1 MKKRRTSY
9 KKQLLTYFA
18 GVFAVFA
25 ILLVV
30 FQLRT
35 ERRYKSEILQS
46 RLSGYADIMARTSDY
61 AAVTDL
67 LPQDLR
73 ITVIGR
79 DGAVLFDSEA
89 DSTAMDNH
97 LKRPEVRKSMEYS
110 EGFSIRT
117 SETTGMPYFYYAKS
131 YGNYIVRVAMPYEL
145 DMQRFFRPDTLFLVL
160 VFSLFTVALFSLIFI
175 SDHFGQGISKLRDF
189 ADAAVRGNVDYEGI
203 EFPDSEL
210 GEIGEKMLESY
221 RMLTHSNEMIA
232 LEKERLLLHIHLSE
246 TAKEQEDSFR
256 LHKLSPTGY
265 LESLGMLSPKVLA
278 AHCVWMSEK
287 DIELL
292 ALHDVKIVH
301 NINSNLKLASGYK
314 FKYKEFKDAGLTV
327 TLGTDGCASSNNL
340 DMLEAMKTAA
350 LVQKAW
356 REDPTVMPLNELM
369 DMATVNGAKALD
381 LDCGSI
387 EEGKLADMV
396 LIDIDNY
403 AFTPNYNFLANL
415 IYSANS
421 SCVDTVICNGDIVME
436 NRHVNG
442 EEEILE
448 NVRRIYGRL
457 NI

>member
-1 MKKRRTSY
+1 MKRIIIKNVLLDGEEKNILIEGNIIKKISCCETVYDDTTTKAAKIIEAKGKAVIPGLINMHTHSAMTLMRGIYEDAKLNEWLSY
-9 KKQLLTYFA
+9 IWKVEPRLDEEMIYWGTRLACLEMLKSGTTTFNDQYWMTDTAVKAIAEMGLRSMNSY
-18 GVFAVFA
+18 VF
-25 ILLVV
+25 
-30 FQLRT
+30 
-35 ERRYKSEILQS
+35 
-46 RLSGYADIMARTSDY
+46 
-61 AAVTDL
+61 
-67 LPQDLR
+67 
-73 ITVIGR
+73 
-79 DGAVLFDSEA
+79 
-89 DSTAMDNH
+89 
-97 LKRPEVRKSMEYS
+97 
-110 EGFSIRT
+110 
-117 SETTGMPYFYYAKS
+117 
-131 YGNYIVRVAMPYEL
+131 L
-145 DMQRFFRPDTLFLVL
+145 DMNDTSKDEYLKEECLKVYEKSASWSGL
-160 VFSLFTVALFSLIFI
+160 NKFTVAVHAPYSVSGSLM
-175 SDHFGQGISKLRDF
+175 LWANDF
-189 ADAAVRGNVDYEGI
+189 AVKN
-203 EFPDSEL
+203 
-210 GEIGEKMLESY
+210 
-221 RMLTHSNEMIA
+221 N
-232 LEKERLLLHIHLSE
+232 LLLHIHLSE

-403 AFTPNYNFLANL
+403 AFTPNNNFLANL
-415 IYSANS
+415 NYSANS

>member
-1 MKKRRTSY
+1 MKRIIIKNVLLDAEEKNILIEGNIIKKISCCETVYDDTTTKAAKIIEAKGKAVIPGLINMHTHSAMTLMRGIYEDAKLNEWLSY
-9 KKQLLTYFA
+9 IWKVEPRLDEEMIYWGTRLACLEMLKSGTTTFNDQYWMTDTAVKAIAEMGLRSMNSY
-18 GVFAVFA
+18 VF
-25 ILLVV
+25 
-30 FQLRT
+30 
-35 ERRYKSEILQS
+35 
-46 RLSGYADIMARTSDY
+46 
-61 AAVTDL
+61 
-67 LPQDLR
+67 
-73 ITVIGR
+73 
-79 DGAVLFDSEA
+79 
-89 DSTAMDNH
+89 
-97 LKRPEVRKSMEYS
+97 
-110 EGFSIRT
+110 
-117 SETTGMPYFYYAKS
+117 
-131 YGNYIVRVAMPYEL
+131 L
-145 DMQRFFRPDTLFLVL
+145 DMNDTSKDEYLKEECLKVYEKSASWSGL
-160 VFSLFTVALFSLIFI
+160 NKFTVAVHAPYSVSGSLM
-175 SDHFGQGISKLRDF
+175 LWANDF
-189 ADAAVRGNVDYEGI
+189 AVKNN
-203 EFPDSEL
+203 L
-210 GEIGEKMLESY
+210 
-221 RMLTHSNEMIA
+221 
-232 LEKERLLLHIHLSE
+232 
-246 TAKEQEDSFR
+246 
-256 LHKLSPTGY
+256 
-265 LESLGMLSPKVLA
+265 LSPKVLA

>member
-1 MKKRRTSY
+1 MKRIIIKNVLLDGEEKNILIEGNIIKKISCCETVCDDTATKGAKIIEAKGKAVIPGLINMHTHSAMTLMRGIYEDAKLNEWLSY
-9 KKQLLTYFA
+9 IWKVEPRLDEEMIYWGTRLACLEMLKSGTTTFNDQYWMTDTAVKAIAEMGLRSMNSY
-18 GVFAVFA
+18 VF
-25 ILLVV
+25 
-30 FQLRT
+30 
-35 ERRYKSEILQS
+35 
-46 RLSGYADIMARTSDY
+46 
-61 AAVTDL
+61 
-67 LPQDLR
+67 
-73 ITVIGR
+73 
-79 DGAVLFDSEA
+79 
-89 DSTAMDNH
+89 
-97 LKRPEVRKSMEYS
+97 
-110 EGFSIRT
+110 
-117 SETTGMPYFYYAKS
+117 
-131 YGNYIVRVAMPYEL
+131 L
-145 DMQRFFRPDTLFLVL
+145 DMNDTSKDEYLKEECLKVYEKSASWSGL
-160 VFSLFTVALFSLIFI
+160 NKFTVAVHAPYSVSESLM
-175 SDHFGQGISKLRDF
+175 LWANDF
-189 ADAAVRGNVDYEGI
+189 AVEN
-203 EFPDSEL
+203 
-210 GEIGEKMLESY
+210 
-221 RMLTHSNEMIA
+221 N
-232 LEKERLLLHIHLSE
+232 LLLHIHLSE